1 MSNYALLR
9 AAISEAVEKGEGL
22 LADNWEFLGLL
33 ADFLDDYSDPSVVS
47 NWQPKWEV
55 DVGAGCKV
63 GVTID
68 DHCFVVLVPSFK
80 MKGDEVEYTGEW
92 KPTPWIP
99 MAAARL
105 IAEKSKFAQK
115 EEEEN

>member
-1 MSNYALLR
+1 MN
-9 AAISEAVEKGEGL
+9 G
-22 LADNWEFLGLL
+22 
-33 ADFLDDYSDPSVVS
+33 DPDIVS

-55 DVGAGCKV
+55 DVGHDCKV

-68 DHCFVVLVPSFK
+68 DHCFVVLVPGFE
-80 MKGDEVEYTGEW
+80 MKGGEIEYTGEW

-105 IAEKSKFAQK
+105 VAEKSDVLGVKGV
-115 EEEEN
+115 